1 MHKIS
6 INDSIVV
13 TVMNHYN
20 IKVLLVKA
28 DLQSNPIK
36 IKKVDQR
43 EG

>member
-1 MHKIS
+1 MHKIF

-13 TVMNHYN
+13 SRKHYN
-20 IKVLLVKA
+20 IRVLLVKA

>member
-1 MHKIS
+1 
-6 INDSIVV
+6 
-13 TVMNHYN
+13 MNQYN

>member
-1 MHKIS
+1 MHKIF
-6 INDSIVV
+6 INDSIVELSRK
-13 TVMNHYN
+13 HYN
-20 IKVLLVKA
+20 IRVLLVKA